1 MSLWLCAHWPL
12 VWLHCEWINVL
23 KLLPLSSVV
32 HGSSETDLGRI
43 WRTKMQLGSLPVTRG
58 VARLTWTG
66 INEISHRW
74 NKDYEREKHFNSGI
88 KFNHSCFLLIFT
100 IFLKLNLNLLFSFF
114 FFWPLGVSATEIV
127 LYLVQALD
135 WGIAYASF
143 PLVPSQLDSTLLGLC
158 CFPLWLS
165 DHLSAPGSLQPKV
178 LWCLCLQNKCNGTM
192 EDVWVFVSRWPWCR
206 SLCSRFYR
214 CRISKWAVLIFGNK
228 PLSWLIEWHHRWVSC
243 WLAVCWSHIFRS
255 TRITCDSSR
264 ASTKKEPGTRDCYLI
279 GNTNK

>member
-1 MSLWLCAHWPL
+1 MLFIWPCPQWFM
-12 VWLHCEWINVL
+12 VHL
-23 KLLPLSSVV
+23 KQ
-32 HGSSETDLGRI
+32 TGRI

-74 NKDYEREKHFNSGI
+74 NKDYEREKHFISGI
-88 KFNHSCFLLIFT
+88 KFNHSCFVLIFT
-100 IFLKLNLNLLFSFF
+100 IFFKLNLNYFLSSSFGHLGAVQQKLFCI
-114 FFWPLGVSATEIV
+114 WANMVCPL
-127 LYLVQALD
+127 QALD

-158 CFPLWLS
+158 CFPLWPS
-165 DHLSAPGSLQPKV
+165 DHLSAPGSSQPKV
-178 LWCLCLQNKCNGTM
+178 LWCICLQNKRNGTM

-206 SLCSRFYR
+206 SSCSRFYR

-228 PLSWLIEWHHRWVSC
+228 PLSWLIEWHHWWVNC
-243 WLAVCWSHIFRS
+243 WLAVCWFHIFRS

-264 ASTKKEPGTRDCYLI
+264 ASAKKVPGTRDCYLI